1 MPKKSS
7 SVSNPRTKV
16 SFEPT
21 SNLPFILAHKA
32 LSISLVAIVIFAV
45 SGSLWWKQVYNSP
58 QRVFES
64 MLVNNLSTQ
73 GVSRSS
79 VSTNQG
85 TPVDK
90 TEQVS
95 FVPDIA
101 TRSIVA
107 VNQKNPDGGSNK
119 VLTESIGTLSADYN
133 RYISIDTAQKNAAGK
148 PLDYSAVENIWGKAD
163 AQQGQPQYF
172 SQSLLSLVPFA
183 NLSPSNRQKVL
194 QAMTDKKAYDIQ
206 YDKVKPLRIN
216 GKSALVYP
224 IKVNAEG
231 YVGVL
236 KMIAK
241 NTGLGDLPGLNPA
254 SYKGQPPI
262 EISITVDK
270 LSRQVIEV
278 DYGSSQK
285 ETYSAYGLSTP
296 IKLPSKSIP
305 ASELQKKVQE
315 IK

>member
-1 MPKKSS
+1 MCMPQNSSSSSNSS
-7 SVSNPRTKV
+7 SVDSAPNA
-16 SFEPT
+16 
-21 SNLPFILAHKA
+21 PFIIAHKA
-32 LSISLVAIVIFAV
+32 LSLSLIAFVLFAV

-58 QRVFES
+58 HRVFES

-73 GVSRSS
+73 SVTRSS
-79 VSTNQG
+79 VSTSDG

-101 TRSIVA
+101 TRSIVV
-107 VNQKNPDGGSNK
+107 VNQKNPDGGNNK
-119 VLTESIGTLSADYN
+119 VVTESIGTLAADYN
-133 RYISIDTAQKNAAGK
+133 RYISINTAQKNATGK
-148 PLDYSAVENIWGKAD
+148 ALDYSAVENIWGKSD
-163 AQQGQPQYF
+163 GQQGQPQLF

-183 NLSPSNRQKVL
+183 NLGATNRQKVL
-194 QAMTDKKAYDIQ
+194 RAMTDKKAYDVQ

-224 IKVNAEG
+224 VKVNAEG

-236 KMIAK
+236 KIVAK
-241 NTGLGDLPGLNPA
+241 ATGLGDLPGLDPA

-285 ETYSAYGLSTP
+285 ETYSAYGLVTP
-296 IKLPSKSIP
+296 IELPTKTVP
-305 ASELQKKVQE
+305 TSELQKKVQE